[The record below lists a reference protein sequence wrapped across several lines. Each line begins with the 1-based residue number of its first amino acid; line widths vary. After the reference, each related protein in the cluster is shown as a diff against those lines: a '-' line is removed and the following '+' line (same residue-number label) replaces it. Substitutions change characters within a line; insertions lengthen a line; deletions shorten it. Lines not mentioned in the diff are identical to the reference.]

1 MGLAALAVSGC
12 AISTAGVKK
21 GDERNFARSVN
32 DSSAGRAIK
41 ARMRRAEGFKLSS
54 VDVEVAQGIVV
65 LTGHVS
71 TPEDRI
77 EAERIAWS
85 GPNVNQV
92 GNEIDLE
99 GKQGIIRNTKD
110 GVIKASLK
118 TRLIAEDDVK
128 ARNINIEVHDG
139 VVYLLGVARTPE
151 ELEQAAQIA
160 STTRGVREVV
170 SYVKLHGDDSGQAHA
185 SASAPTSV
193 AAAPLMPYAG
203 DAYGSPP
210 MPYSAPAAPR
220 QRELPGALSAAP
232 TPLDGD
238 ALGDGEPYFV
248 DPQTGE
254 RIELPAGVKPIP
266 YEPDT
271 PGSLGAG
278 ATPPPGWA
286 PSQAL
291 PTGPTAPRQ
300 LTDLGDDLG
309 KEFPSDNELGTY
321 RSGRPGEAVSII
333 ESAPYYV
340 DPDSG
345 KEIPIKYV
353 REK

>member
-1 MGLAALAVSGC
+1 MGLAAIAVSGC
-12 AISTAGVKK
+12 AITSAGVKK

-65 LTGHVS
+65 LTGRVPS
-71 TPEDRI
+71 PEDKL

-85 GPNVNQV
+85 GPNVVQV

-99 GKQGIIRNTKD
+99 GKQTILRNTKD
-110 GVIKASLK
+110 GVIKASVK
-118 TRLIAEDDVK
+118 TRLIAKGSVK
-128 ARNINIEVHDG
+128 ARNLNIEVHDG

-151 ELEQAAQIA
+151 ELEKATRVA

-170 SYVKLHGDDSGQAHA
+170 SYVKLHGSETNGAYTG
-185 SASAPTSV
+185 APTHV
-193 AAAPLMPYAG
+193 AAAP
-203 DAYGSPP
+203 S
-210 MPYSAPAAPR
+210 MPYSGETYSSAPQPYSDPYAQQGVP
-220 QRELPGALSAAP
+220 QRELPGALSSAP
-232 TPLDGD
+232 APLDID
-238 ALGDGEPYFV
+238 ALGDGEPYFL

-254 RIELPAGVKPIP
+254 RIQLPPGVKPIP

-278 ATPPPGWA
+278 ALPPPGLA
-286 PSQAL
+286 PGQPL
-291 PTGPTAPRQ
+291 PSGPTAPSQ
-300 LTDLGDDLG
+300 MTDMGDALG
-309 KEFPSDNELGTY
+309 KEFPSDNELGAY

-333 ESAPYYV
+333 ESAPYYI
-340 DPDSG
+340 DPDTG
-345 KEIPIKYV
+345 MEVQIKYT
-353 REK
+353 R